1 MIFFTFSSF
10 LPSLKHHAVP
20 MKKAHITLLVA
31 NVQEEE
37 LPKAR
42 ALIEKALRENI
53 VRELDEHQFEVGI
66 KGIDSFGDKVVF
78 AEVETGK
85 PYLMK
90 INEALLEAFEEAG
103 FDCDSRYTPH
113 VTLMKVQQIKG

>member
-1 MIFFTFSSF
+1 
-10 LPSLKHHAVP
+10 

-66 KGIDSFGDKVVF
+66 KGVDSFGDKVVF

-113 VTLMKVQQIKG
+113 VTLMKVQQIRDEMI